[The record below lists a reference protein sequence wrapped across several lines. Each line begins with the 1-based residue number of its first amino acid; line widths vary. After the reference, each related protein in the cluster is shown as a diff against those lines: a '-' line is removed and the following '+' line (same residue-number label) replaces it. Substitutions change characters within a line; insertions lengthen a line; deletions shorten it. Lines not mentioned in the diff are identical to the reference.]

1 MCLFHKSII
10 YSERSLSLRAYFNKL
25 TVNPLYLISHSQL
38 VIIEEMEKKGAKR
51 MKVCVV
57 GANGQ
62 IGKQVV
68 QLLKESGEHTPIAM
82 VRKQEQVASFEGLGV
97 NTVLA
102 SIAESVE
109 KIAEAIS
116 GCDAIVFTAGSG
128 GHTGPDQTLLI
139 DLDGAVKTIEAA
151 EQVGVKRFV
160 MVSALGANKRE
171 KWNEAIRPYYVAKHY
186 ADRILVESDLTY
198 TIVRPGGLLNEEG
211 TGHVELGENLTRN
224 TIPRAD
230 VAKVIVAALSEENTY
245 YQSFDL
251 VSGEIPIVD
260 ALKNVKG
267 D

>member
-1 MCLFHKSII
+1 
-10 YSERSLSLRAYFNKL
+10 
-25 TVNPLYLISHSQL
+25 
-38 VIIEEMEKKGAKR
+38 MEKKGAR
-51 MKVCVV
+51 LMKVCVV

-68 QLLKESGEHTPIAM
+68 ELLKESSEHTPIAM
-82 VRKQEQVASFEGLGV
+82 VRKQEQVAHFENLGV
-97 NTVLA
+97 ETVLA
-102 SIAESVE
+102 DIADNVD
-109 KIAEAIS
+109 KIAEAIT
-116 GCDAIVFTAGSG
+116 GLDAIVFTAGSG

-139 DLDGAVKTIEAA
+139 DLDGAVKTVEAA
-151 EQVGVKRFV
+151 EKTGVKRFV
-160 MVSALGANKRE
+160 MVSALGANQRE

-186 ADRILVESDLTY
+186 ADRILEQSDLTY
-198 TIVRPGGLLNEEG
+198 TIVRPGGLLNEG
-211 TGHVELGENLTRN
+211 GSGKVAIGENLTRN

-230 VAKVIVAALSEENTY
+230 VAKVIVASLSEENTF

>member
-1 MCLFHKSII
+1 
-10 YSERSLSLRAYFNKL
+10 
-25 TVNPLYLISHSQL
+25 
-38 VIIEEMEKKGAKR
+38 MEKKGAR
-51 MKVCVV
+51 LMKVCVV

-68 QLLKESGEHTPIAM
+68 ELLKESSEHTPIAM
-82 VRKQEQVASFEGLGV
+82 VRKQEQVAHFENLGV
-97 NTVLA
+97 ETVLA
-102 SIAESVE
+102 DIADNVD
-109 KIAEAIS
+109 KIVEAIT
-116 GCDAIVFTAGSG
+116 GLDAIVFTAGSG

-139 DLDGAVKTIEAA
+139 DLDGAVKTVEAA
-151 EQVGVKRFV
+151 EKTGVKRFV
-160 MVSALGANKRE
+160 MVSALGANQRE

-186 ADRILVESDLTY
+186 ADRILEQSDLTY

-211 TGHVELGENLTRN
+211 SGKVAIGENLTRN

-230 VAKVIVAALSEENTY
+230 VAKVIVASLSEENTF